1 MSTLKI
7 GRAGTLSEA
16 NLQQV
21 DIKGGTIRATGN
33 LHLADGSD
41 LTYAAEQ
48 FAAYV
53 DSPDET
59 FVPVIWGTGCPP
71 GFDGFYRVQDVALGS
86 TQADVWSLDLT
97 MQRVQGFAA
106 PLFEAIVLGGKRA
119 GVGTGVTAQA
129 WQGLPATV
137 MGYENGVITPTVE
150 TVATADGNL
159 TLFTDAANELFDARV
174 EFYLPPA
181 SWYVGA
187 ATLTIGGKLMVGTQV
202 PNDPDGWVVSN
213 GIIRLS
219 GVASSG
225 EIKLEHWSGTAW
237 VGDGSYWF
245 GQYGGG
251 AQPLLTAAP
260 LAITVLRNDPACVT
274 IRLAYDAASIVTNAR
289 FAVTVDLSLR
299 RGGTSA
305 EVYLSTRGA
314 YRWMVKTPIVYAT
327 AVGGG
332 GASADPA
339 DGAAIAY
346 GNLEMIN
353 PADPKAYALT
363 ANGTY
368 VACGI
373 GHVFGTVNAAT
384 VGTFGSR
391 YAAAQAERVLAVAR

>member
-1 MSTLKI
+1 MGSTVQV
-7 GRAGTLSEA
+7 GRVSVSLEVAVEAAVYRGDALRLSCYCDGT
-16 NLQQV
+16 
-21 DIKGGTIRATGN
+21 ATHMYAIIEG
-33 LHLADGSD
+33 LCA
-41 LTYAAEQ
+41 YAA
-48 FAAYV
+48 
-53 DSPDET
+53 STDESV
-59 FVPVIWGTGCPP
+59 VPVT
-71 GFDGFYRVQDVALGS
+71 FDTPLAHLTGFYRVGDVS
-86 TQADVWSLDLT
+86 VDQAMPDRSDLTLDLE
-97 MQRVQGFAA
+97 RVQGYTA
-106 PLFEAIVLGGKRA
+106 PLFESIVLGGKRS
-119 GVGTGVTAQA
+119 GVAAGVTAEA
-129 WQGLPATV
+129 WQALPAAV

-159 TLFTDAANELFDARV
+159 TLFTDAVNKLFNARV

-187 ATLTIGGKLMVGTQV
+187 ATLTVGGNLIVGRQCQ
-202 PNDPDGWVVSN
+202 NDPDGWVISN

-219 GVASSG
+219 GVANAG
-225 EIKLEHWSGTAW
+225 AIKLEHWSGAAW

-289 FAVTVDLSLR
+289 FAVNVDVSLR
-299 RGGTSA
+299 RGATSA

-314 YRWMVKTPIVYAT
+314 YRWLVKTPIVYAT

-332 GASADPA
+332 GAKADPA
-339 DGAAIAY
+339 NGAAIAY
-346 GNLEMIN
+346 GNMEAIE
-353 PADPKAYALT
+353 PADPKVYALT

-373 GHVFGTVNAAT
+373 GHVFGTVNAST

>member
-1 MSTLKI
+1 MGSTVQV
-7 GRAGTLSEA
+7 GRVSVSLEVAVEAAVYRGDTLRLSCYCDGT
-16 NLQQV
+16 
-21 DIKGGTIRATGN
+21 ATHMYAIIEG
-33 LHLADGSD
+33 LCA
-41 LTYAAEQ
+41 YAA
-48 FAAYV
+48 
-53 DSPDET
+53 STDESV
-59 FVPVIWGTGCPP
+59 VPVT
-71 GFDGFYRVQDVALGS
+71 FDTPLAHLTGFYRVGDVS
-86 TQADVWSLDLT
+86 VDQAMPDRSDLTLDLE
-97 MQRVQGFAA
+97 RVQGYTA
-106 PLFEAIVLGGKRA
+106 PLFESIVLGGKRA
-119 GVGTGVTAQA
+119 AVGAGVTAQA
-129 WQGLPATV
+129 WQALPAAV

-187 ATLTIGGKLMVGTQV
+187 ATLTVGGNLIVGRQCQ
-202 PNDPDGWVVSN
+202 NDPDGWMISN

-219 GVASSG
+219 GVANSG
-225 EIKLEHWSGTAW
+225 AIKLEHWSGAAW

-299 RGGTSA
+299 RGATSA

-332 GASADPA
+332 GAKADPA
-339 DGAAIAY
+339 NGAAIAY
-346 GNLEMIN
+346 GNMEAIE
-353 PADPKAYALT
+353 PADPKVYALT

-373 GHVFGTVNAAT
+373 GHVFGTVNAST

>member
-1 MSTLKI
+1 MGSTVQV
-7 GRAGTLSEA
+7 GRVSVSLEVAVEAAVYRGDTLRLSCYCDGA
-16 NLQQV
+16 
-21 DIKGGTIRATGN
+21 ATHMYAIIEG
-33 LHLADGSD
+33 LCA
-41 LTYAAEQ
+41 YAA
-48 FAAYV
+48 
-53 DSPDET
+53 STDESV
-59 FVPVIWGTGCPP
+59 VPVT
-71 GFDGFYRVQDVALGS
+71 FDTPLAHLTGFYRVGDVS
-86 TQADVWSLDLT
+86 VDQAMPDRSDLTLDLE
-97 MQRVQGFAA
+97 RVQGYTA
-106 PLFEAIVLGGKRA
+106 PLFESIVLGGKRA
-119 GVGTGVTAQA
+119 AVGAGVTAQA
-129 WQGLPATV
+129 WQALPAAV

-187 ATLTIGGKLMVGTQV
+187 ATLTIGGKLTVGTQV
-202 PNDPDGWVVSN
+202 QNDPDGWVLSN

-299 RGGTSA
+299 RGATSA

-314 YRWMVKTPIVYAT
+314 YRWLVKTPIVYAT

-332 GASADPA
+332 GAKADPA
-339 DGAAIAY
+339 NGAAIAY
-346 GNLEMIN
+346 GNMEAIE
-353 PADPKAYALT
+353 PADPKVYALT

-373 GHVFGTVNAAT
+373 GHVFGTVNAST